1 MFRVEAAPAPHRAYQ
16 STVAGGLASGTADRA
31 AVIGSGRGR
40 GGRRGGGNSPG
51 GRRRVRG
58 LQLSRSIDI
67 TIRPLQAAGDSVW
80 SSRRREP
87 SVVRRPMAAPE
98 CPISCAHARLAG
110 RPMFSISP
118 SHHRRRWLPSYIS
131 WPPRR
136 PRPRPRRFSLAPA
149 ATLPGY
155 VVSPSSARE
164 TAGSDDE
171 AAGGGRHAPRSM
183 VHAARDV
190 TALCRQQQLS
200 QGRGPD
206 SQPSTRRFEPGRNLH
221 DGPGCALC
229 LARGPRIGPTDLISF
244 DTIHRRR

>member
-1 MFRVEAAPAPHRAYQ
+1 MEQPSAGAIRGTPADGCPPNVPFPVP
-16 STVAGGLASGTADRA
+16 T
-31 AVIGSGRGR
+31 
-40 GGRRGGGNSPG
+40 PG
-51 GRRRVRG
+51 
-58 LQLSRSIDI
+58 
-67 TIRPLQAAGDSVW
+67 P
-80 SSRRREP
+80 
-87 SVVRRPMAAPE
+87 
-98 CPISCAHARLAG
+98 C
-110 RPMFSISP
+110 SP
-118 SHHRRRWLPSYIS
+118 SHRHTTADDGCHRILAG
-131 WPPRR
+131 PRAGR
-136 PRPRPRRFSLAPA
+136 GPDPARFSLAPA

-206 SQPSTRRFEPGRNLH
+206 SQPSMRRFEPGRNLH